1 MHKLQNEEII
11 NIKVSDNVNTAMNSM
26 LYCNY
31 ISDNY
36 EKVIYVSQDIII
48 EEIGKFTTCLE
59 NILST
64 LTKGTV
70 FHSES
75 HVRIRKGAL
84 VEVCKIDE
92 FISFDETTQSLKF
105 KLECNIDGVDYS
117 AEALDEFDEVISR
130 LANKLVYEIQV
141 CALCKN
147 GNITSLSDLRRGWHC
162 FREIENQKPEIPWFQ
177 RDEEFDNS
185 ISKVGALH
193 WCPSFEKRT

>member
-11 NIKVSDNVNTAMNSM
+11 NIKVFDNANTAKNAM

-31 ISDNY
+31 IADNY
-36 EKVIYVSQDIII
+36 EKVIYISQDLII

-70 FHSES
+70 FLVENF
-75 HVRIRKGAL
+75 VNIKKGEL
-84 VEVCKIDE
+84 VEVCKINE
-92 FISFDETTQSLKF
+92 HISFDETTQSLKF
-105 KLECNIDGVDYS
+105 NLECIIDGVNYS
-117 AEALDEFDEVISR
+117 AEALDEFDEALSR
-130 LANKLVYEIQV
+130 LAKKLVYEIQV

-162 FREIENQKPEIPWFQ
+162 FREIENQKPELPWFQ